1 MFKKLRTE
9 ASELLL
15 SNQQAI
21 KQRTNSNEWQNAKKQ
36 DMPQD
41 TLKNRKHVE
50 STCGG
55 LLIHLL
61 RDVNTTT
68 VKSIFI
74 KKILW

>member
-21 KQRTNSNEWQNAKKQ
+21 KQATNSNEWKNPKKQ

-41 TLKNRKHVE
+41 AQKIESMLKALVVG
-50 STCGG
+50 S
-55 LLIHLL
+55 
-61 RDVNTTT
+61 
-68 VKSIFI
+68 
-74 KKILW
+74 